1 MKILICSIFLFIAL
15 AGTTQS
21 KKNYVLEINGDTVS
35 VSLDE
40 PATLKTKNGQTLN
53 IKLKQKERLTFED
66 STLSFQYTPGF
77 TVTVKKFEDI
87 DQILCI
93 SGSGNS
99 FLIQKYKEV
108 NPETIGEYMLNEI
121 TQESLGA
128 GYKQTRSDVNKRLKS
143 GRILKGKQSS
153 LVLDEEKNIYAVYPV
168 KVKKGGFM
176 IVMIIVDPSDEKEM
190 KGLDVFWKSLT
201 IKN

>member
-1 MKILICSIFLFIAL
+1 MKFLSCSILLFIAL
-15 AGTTQS
+15 VGEAQS

-40 PATLKTKNGQTLN
+40 PVSMKTKNGQTLN

-77 TVTVKKFEDI
+77 TVTVKQFDNI

-99 FLIQKYKEV
+99 FLIQKYKDV
-108 NPETIGEYMLNEI
+108 NPETIGNYMLDEI
-121 TQESLGA
+121 TKERQGNKNGYQQKIEIREDIKRKTILPGA
-128 GYKQTRSDVNKRLKS
+128 G
-143 GRILKGKQSS
+143 
-153 LVLDEEKNIYAVYPV
+153 
-168 KVKKGGFM
+168 
-176 IVMIIVDPSDEKEM
+176 
-190 KGLDVFWKSLT
+190 
-201 IKN
+201 

>member
-1 MKILICSIFLFIAL
+1 MKLFLCSLAL
-15 AGTTQS
+15 LVVITGDAQS

-40 PATLKTKNGQTLN
+40 PAVLKTKNGQTLN

-77 TVTVKKFEDI
+77 TVSVKHFEDI

-99 FLIQKYKEV
+99 FLIQKYKDV
-108 NPETIGEYMLNEI
+108 NPETIGDYMLGEI
-121 TQESLGA
+121 TQESIDA
-128 GYKQTRSDVNKRLKS
+128 GYKETKKDVSKTLRSGKV
-143 GRILKGKQSS
+143 IKGKQST
-153 LVLDEEKNIYAVYPV
+153 LVLDDEKNMYAVYPV

-176 IVMIIVDPSDEKEM
+176 IVMIIVDPADDKEM
-190 KGLDVFWKSLT
+190 KCLDVFWKSLS

>member
-1 MKILICSIFLFIAL
+1 MKLFLCSLAL
-15 AGTTQS
+15 LVVTTGTAQS

-35 VSLDE
+35 LSLDE
-40 PATLKTKNGQTLN
+40 PATLKTKSGQTLN
-53 IKLKQKERLTFED
+53 VKLKQKERLTFED

-77 TVTVKKFEDI
+77 TVTVKQFEDI

-99 FLIQKYKEV
+99 FLIQKYKDV
-108 NPETIGEYMLNEI
+108 NPETIGTYMLEEI
-121 TQESLGA
+121 TQESLDA
-128 GYKQTRSDVNKRLKS
+128 GYKETKKDVSRTIRSGKV
-143 GRILKGKQSS
+143 IKGKQST
-153 LVLDEEKNIYAVYPV
+153 LVLDDEKNIYAVYPV

-176 IVMIIVDPSDEKEM
+176 IVMIIVDPADEKEM
-190 KGLDVFWKSLT
+190 KALDIFWKSLI

>member
-1 MKILICSIFLFIAL
+1 MKFFSCSFLLFIAL
-15 AGTTQS
+15 AGTAQN

-40 PATLKTKNGQTLN
+40 PATLKTKGGQTLN

-77 TVTVKKFEDI
+77 TVTVKQFDNI

-99 FLIQKYKEV
+99 FLIQKYKDV
-108 NPETIGEYMLNEI
+108 NPETIGDYMLNEI
-121 TQESLGA
+121 TQESLDA
-128 GYKQTRSDVNKRLKS
+128 GYKQTKSDISKKLRS
-143 GRILKGKQSS
+143 GRVLKGKQSS
-153 LVLDEEKNIYAVYPV
+153 LVLDGEKNIYAVYPV
-168 KVKKGGFM
+168 KAKKGGFM
-176 IVMIIVDPSDEKEM
+176 IVMILVDPSDEKEM
-190 KGLDVFWKSLT
+190 KALDVFWKSLT